1 MAEEKKVEPV
11 SAAWNLYS
19 VAPEDGPCLYE
30 INVPLSS
37 EMFKQKPKD
46 VKKTKLSDMIGT
58 KFIVKRGATDREKEE
73 TSLTEDITSEHFDN
87 VHFIGLFFAN
97 GKTAPCK
104 LMLKHLKNFY
114 IDINL

>member
-11 SAAWNLYS
+11 SAAWNLYY

-46 VKKTKLSDMIGT
+46 VKKTKLQT
-58 KFIVKRGATDREKEE
+58 
-73 TSLTEDITSEHFDN
+73 
-87 VHFIGLFFAN
+87 
-97 GKTAPCK
+97 
-104 LMLKHLKNFY
+104 
-114 IDINL
+114 